1 LVFEYPADGLFL
13 FLFYFDQINLEMKRK
28 FCTIV
33 AFLIGMMASNLM
45 AQAPQNWFHLDPSK
59 DGVPGMATESIYK
72 RLPKTKKGKTVVVAV
87 IDSGVDYKHEDLKDV
102 MWVNE
107 DEIPNNGIDDDK
119 NGYIDDINGWSFLGN
134 AKGENVVHDN
144 LEVTRLYATLKKKF
158 EGKDPATL
166 SKKDKIEYAK
176 YEEYKA
182 VVEKGRQGA
191 EGNLK
196 QFAVVKEMYDQLV
209 KGLGTDNPS
218 LNDLKKFKTT
228 DQRLNGI
235 KGIFVQGI
243 EAGETFKSMAAQ
255 ILEAYDHYYSQL
267 NYNYNPDYNPRTIVG
282 DNYADVNERFYG
294 NNDVKGPDSKH
305 GTHVAGII
313 GAKRGNNIG
322 MDGVADN
329 VRIMSVRTVPDGDE
343 RDKDV
348 ANAIR
353 YAVDNGATVI
363 NMSFGKGYSPD
374 KPAVDAAVKYA
385 MEKDV
390 LLIHAA
396 GNDGK
401 NLDLTNNYPNDHF
414 EKKGKPGKK
423 SATNWVEVGA
433 LNADLGENMAAEF
446 SNYNPEYVDVFA
458 PGAEIYATTPENTYE
473 NLQGT
478 SMAAPM
484 VAGVAAILRSYF
496 PDLAADQIKEVLIA
510 SSVKQNRKVIK
521 PGTQDEKVDFSSLS
535 KSGGIV
541 NVEKAVELAAKTVGK
556 KKGVQR
562 ILVEGDLA
570 PAPRPIP

>member
-1 LVFEYPADGLFL
+1 
-13 FLFYFDQINLEMKRK
+13 MKRK
-28 FCTIV
+28 FCTI
-33 AFLIGMMASNLM
+33 ATLIAGLMASTLM

-59 DGVPGMATESIYK
+59 DGVPGLATESIYK
-72 RLPKTKKGKTVVVAV
+72 RLPKDKKGKTVIVAV
-87 IDSGVDYKHEDLKDV
+87 IDSGVDYLHEDLKDV

-119 NGYIDDINGWSFLGN
+119 NGYIDDIHGWSFLGN

-144 LEVTRLYATLKKKF
+144 LEVTRLYGALKKKY

-166 SKKDKIEYAK
+166 SKAEKAEYAK
-176 YEEYKA
+176 YEEYKEA
-182 VVEKGRQGA
+182 VEKGRQSA
-191 EGNLK
+191 EGNLR
-196 QFAVVKEMYDQLV
+196 QFTAIKEMYDQLV
-209 KGLGTDNPS
+209 KALGTDNPS
-218 LNDLKKFKTT
+218 LNDLKKLKTT

-235 KGIFVQGI
+235 KQIFIQGI

-255 ILEAYDHYYSQL
+255 VLEAYDHYYGQV
-267 NYNYNPDYNPRTIVG
+267 NYSYNPDYDSRKIVG
-282 DNYADVNERFYG
+282 DNYTDYNERSYG

-313 GAKRGNNIG
+313 AAKRGNGIG

-363 NMSFGKGYSPD
+363 NMSFGKGYSPG
-374 KPAVDAAVKYA
+374 KAVVDAAVKYA
-385 MEKDV
+385 QDKDV

-401 NLDLTNNYPNDHF
+401 DLTLTNNYPNDTY

-423 SATNWVEVGA
+423 SATNWIEVGA
-433 LNADLGENMAAEF
+433 LNPDMDEHMAAEF

-478 SMAAPM
+478 SMASPM
-484 VAGVAAILRSYF
+484 VAGVSAIIRSYF
-496 PDLAADQIKEVLIA
+496 PDLTADQVKEVVVN
-510 SSVKQNRKVIK
+510 STVKQNRKVIK
-521 PGTQDEKVDFSSLS
+521 PGTEDEKVDFSTLS

-541 NVEKAVELAAKTVGK
+541 NVEKAVELATKTVGK

-562 ILVEGDLA
+562 VITAADLA
-570 PAPRPIP
+570 PAAKILP

>member
-1 LVFEYPADGLFL
+1 
-13 FLFYFDQINLEMKRK
+13 MKRK

-59 DGVPGMATESIYK
+59 DGVPGLATESIYK

-119 NGYIDDINGWSFLGN
+119 NGYIDDIHGWSFLGN

-166 SKKDKIEYAK
+166 NKADKAEYAK
-176 YEEYKA
+176 YEEYKG
-182 VVEKGRQGA
+182 VVEKGRQSA

-196 QFAVVKEMYDQLV
+196 QFAMVKDMYDQLV

-235 KGIFVQGI
+235 KGIFIQGI

-267 NYNYNPDYNPRTIVG
+267 NYNYNPDYDPRKIVG
-282 DNYADVNERFYG
+282 DNYADLNERFYG

-322 MDGVADN
+322 MDGVAEN

-363 NMSFGKGYSPD
+363 NMSFGKGYSPN

-433 LNADLGENMAAEF
+433 LNADMGENMAAEF
-446 SNYNPEYVDVFA
+446 SNYNQEYVDVFA

-496 PDLAADQIKEVLIA
+496 PDLTADQVKEVLIA

-521 PGTQDEKVDFSSLS
+521 PGTEDEKVDFSTLS

-541 NVEKAVELAAKTVGK
+541 NVEKAVELATKTVGK

-562 ILVEGDLA
+562 VLVEGDLA
-570 PAPRPIP
+570 PALKAIP

>member
-1 LVFEYPADGLFL
+1 
-13 FLFYFDQINLEMKRK
+13 MKRK

-72 RLPKTKKGKTVVVAV
+72 RLPKTKKGKTVIVAV
-87 IDSGVDYKHEDLKDV
+87 LDSGVDYKHEDLKDV

-166 SKKDKIEYAK
+166 SKKDKVEYAK

-182 VVEKGRQGA
+182 VVEKGRQSA

-196 QFAVVKEMYDQLV
+196 QFATVKEMYDQLV

-235 KGIFVQGI
+235 KGIFIQGI
-243 EAGETFKSMAAQ
+243 EAGETFKSMAGQ
-255 ILEAYDHYYSQL
+255 ILEAYDHYYGQL

-282 DNYADVNERFYG
+282 DNYADLNERFYG
-294 NNDVKGPDSKH
+294 NNDVKGPDSRH

-363 NMSFGKGYSPD
+363 NMSFGKGYSPN

-521 PGTQDEKVDFSSLS
+521 PGTEDEKVDFSSLS

-562 ILVEGDLA
+562 ILVAGDLA
-570 PAPRPIP
+570 PAPKVIP

>member
-1 LVFEYPADGLFL
+1 M
-13 FLFYFDQINLEMKRK
+13 NRK

-33 AFLIGMMASNLM
+33 TLVAVMAASSLL

-59 DGVPGMATESIYK
+59 DGVPGLSTESIYK
-72 RLPKTKKGKTVVVAV
+72 RLPKGKKGKTIIVAV
-87 IDSGVDYKHEDLKDV
+87 LDSGVDYKHEDLKDV

-107 DEIPNNGIDDDK
+107 DEIPGNGIDDDK
-119 NGYIDDINGWSFLGN
+119 NGYIDDIHGWSFLGN

-158 EGKDPATL
+158 EGKDPAGL
-166 SKKDKIEYAK
+166 SKTDKADYAK
-176 YEEYKA
+176 YEEYKKI
-182 VVEKGRQGA
+182 VEDGRKSAQ
-191 EGNLK
+191 GNLA
-196 QFAVVKEMYDQLV
+196 QFAPIKELYDQLV
-209 KGLGTDNPS
+209 KALGTDNPS
-218 LNDLKKFKTT
+218 LNDLKAFKTS
-228 DQRLNGI
+228 DQRL
-235 KGIFVQGI
+235 KRVSQIFVQGI
-243 EAGETFKSMAAQ
+243 EAGETFKSIATQ
-255 ILEAYDHYYSQL
+255 IIEPYDHYYGQV
-267 NYNYNPDYNPRTIVG
+267 NYNFNPDYDPRSIVG
-282 DNYADVNERFYG
+282 DNYADFNQSNYG

-353 YAVDNGATVI
+353 YAVDNGAAVI
-363 NMSFGKGYSPD
+363 NMSFGKGYSPG
-374 KPAVDAAVKYA
+374 KAAVDAAVKYA

-401 NLDLTNNYPNDHF
+401 NLDLTNNFPNDHF
-414 EKKGKPGKK
+414 QKKGKPGKK
-423 SATNWVEVGA
+423 TATNWIEVGA
-433 LNADLGENMAAEF
+433 LNPEIGENLAAEF

-484 VAGVAAILRSYF
+484 VAGVAAIIRSYF
-496 PDLAADQIKEVLIA
+496 PDLTADQVKEVLVA
-510 SSVKQNRKVIK
+510 SSIKQNRKVIK
-521 PGTQDEKVDFSSLS
+521 PGTEDEKVDFSTLS

-556 KKGVQR
+556 KKGAGFQR
-562 ILVEGDLA
+562 MLTAGDLA
-570 PAPRPIP
+570 PAAKALTLHE

>member
-1 LVFEYPADGLFL
+1 
-13 FLFYFDQINLEMKRK
+13 MKRK

-166 SKKDKIEYAK
+166 SKKDKIEYSK

-182 VVEKGRQGA
+182 IVEKGRQGA

-196 QFAVVKEMYDQLV
+196 QFAMVKEMYDQLV

-255 ILEAYDHYYSQL
+255 ILEAYDHYYGQL
-267 NYNYNPDYNPRTIVG
+267 NYNYNPDYDPRTIVG

-363 NMSFGKGYSPD
+363 NMSFGKGYSPN

-496 PDLAADQIKEVLIA
+496 PDLTADQIKEVLIA

-521 PGTQDEKVDFSSLS
+521 PGTEDEKVDFSTLS

-562 ILVEGDLA
+562 ILVAGDLA
-570 PAPRPIP
+570 PAPKVIP

>member
-1 LVFEYPADGLFL
+1 
-13 FLFYFDQINLEMKRK
+13 MKRK

-72 RLPKTKKGKTVVVAV
+72 RLPKTKKGKTVIVAV

-521 PGTQDEKVDFSSLS
+521 PGTEDEKVDFSTLS

-562 ILVEGDLA
+562 ILVAGDLA

>member
-1 LVFEYPADGLFL
+1 
-13 FLFYFDQINLEMKRK
+13 MKRK

-176 YEEYKA
+176 YEEYKGI
-182 VVEKGRQGA
+182 VEKGRQGA

-196 QFAVVKEMYDQLV
+196 QFAMVKEMYDQLV

-255 ILEAYDHYYSQL
+255 ILEAYDHYYGQL
-267 NYNYNPDYNPRTIVG
+267 NYNYNPDYDPRTIVG

-363 NMSFGKGYSPD
+363 NMSFGKGYSPN

-521 PGTQDEKVDFSSLS
+521 PGTEDEKVDFSSLS

-562 ILVEGDLA
+562 ILVAGDLA
-570 PAPRPIP
+570 PAPKVIP

>member
-1 LVFEYPADGLFL
+1 
-13 FLFYFDQINLEMKRK
+13 MKRK
-28 FCTIV
+28 FCTI
-33 AFLIGMMASNLM
+33 ATLIAGLMASTLM

-59 DGVPGMATESIYK
+59 DGVPGLATESIYK
-72 RLPKTKKGKTVVVAV
+72 RLPKDKKGKTVIVAV
-87 IDSGVDYKHEDLKDV
+87 IDSGVDYLHEDLKDV

-119 NGYIDDINGWSFLGN
+119 NGYIDDIHGWSFLGN
-134 AKGENVVHDN
+134 SKGENVVHDN
-144 LEVTRLYATLKKKF
+144 LEVTRLYGALKKKY

-166 SKKDKIEYAK
+166 SKTEKAEYAK
-176 YEEYKA
+176 YEEYKTA
-182 VVEKGRQGA
+182 VEKGRQSA
-191 EGNLK
+191 EGNLR
-196 QFAVVKEMYDQLV
+196 QFTAFKEMYDQLV
-209 KGLGTDNPS
+209 KALGTDNPS
-218 LNDLKKFKTT
+218 LNDLKKLKTT

-235 KGIFVQGI
+235 KQIFIQGI
-243 EAGETFKSMAAQ
+243 EAGETFKSMAGQ
-255 ILEAYDHYYSQL
+255 VLEAYDHYYGQV
-267 NYNYNPDYNPRTIVG
+267 NYSYNPDYDSRKIVG
-282 DNYADVNERFYG
+282 DNYADYNERSYG

-313 GAKRGNNIG
+313 AAKRGNNIG

-363 NMSFGKGYSPD
+363 NMSFGKGYSPG
-374 KPAVDAAVKYA
+374 KAAVDAAVKYA
-385 MEKDV
+385 QDKDV

-423 SATNWVEVGA
+423 SATNWIEVGA
-433 LNADLGENMAAEF
+433 LNPDMDEHMAAEF

-478 SMAAPM
+478 SMASPM
-484 VAGVAAILRSYF
+484 VAGVAAIIRSYF
-496 PDLAADQIKEVLIA
+496 PDLTADQVKEVVVN
-510 SSVKQNRKVIK
+510 STVKQNRKVIK
-521 PGTQDEKVDFSSLS
+521 PGTEDEKVDFSTLS

-541 NVEKAVELAAKTVGK
+541 NVEKAVELATKTLGK

-562 ILVEGDLA
+562 VITAADLA
-570 PAPRPIP
+570 PAAKILP

>member
-1 LVFEYPADGLFL
+1 
-13 FLFYFDQINLEMKRK
+13 MKRK

>member
-1 LVFEYPADGLFL
+1 
-13 FLFYFDQINLEMKRK
+13 MKRK
-28 FCTIV
+28 FCTIATMLAV
-33 AFLIGMMASNLM
+33 MMASTLM

-59 DGVPGMATESIYK
+59 DGVPGLATESIYK
-72 RLPKTKKGKTVVVAV
+72 RLPKDKKGKPVIVAV
-87 IDSGVDYKHEDLKDV
+87 IDSGVDYLHEDLKNV

-119 NGYIDDINGWSFLGN
+119 NGYIDDIHGWSFLGN

-144 LEVTRLYATLKKKF
+144 LEVTRLYAQLKKKY

-166 SKKDKIEYAK
+166 SKADKAEYAK

-182 VVEKGRQGA
+182 AVEKGRQSA
-191 EGNLK
+191 EGNLR
-196 QFAVVKEMYDQLV
+196 QFTAIKEAYDQLV

-235 KGIFVQGI
+235 KQIFIQGI

-255 ILEAYDHYYSQL
+255 VLEAYDHYYGQV
-267 NYNYNPDYNPRTIVG
+267 NYSYNPDYDSRKIIG
-282 DNYADVNERFYG
+282 DNYADINERFYG
-294 NNDVKGPDSKH
+294 NNDVKGPDAKH

-313 GAKRGNNIG
+313 GAQRGNGIG

-353 YAVDNGATVI
+353 YAVDNGASVI
-363 NMSFGKGYSPD
+363 NMSFGKGYSPG
-374 KPAVDAAVKYA
+374 KAAVDAAVKYA
-385 MEKDV
+385 QEKDV
-390 LLIHAA
+390 LLVHAA

-401 NLDLTNNYPNDHF
+401 NLDLTNNYPNDNF

-423 SATNWVEVGA
+423 YAANWIEVGA
-433 LNADLGENMAAEF
+433 LNPDLDDHMAAEF

-478 SMAAPM
+478 SMASPM
-484 VAGVAAILRSYF
+484 VAGVAAIIRSYF
-496 PDLAADQIKEVLIA
+496 PDLTADQVKDVIA
-510 SSVKQNRKVIK
+510 NSAVKQTRKVIK
-521 PGTQDEKVDFSSLS
+521 PGTEDEKVDFSTLS
-535 KSGGIV
+535 KSGGTV
-541 NVEKAVELAAKTVGK
+541 NVEKAVELATKTVGK

-562 ILVEGDLA
+562 VITAGDLA
-570 PAPRPIP
+570 PAAKILP

>member
-1 LVFEYPADGLFL
+1 
-13 FLFYFDQINLEMKRK
+13 MKRK
-28 FCTIV
+28 FCTIATMLAV
-33 AFLIGMMASNLM
+33 MMASTLM

-59 DGVPGMATESIYK
+59 DGVPGLATESIYK
-72 RLPKTKKGKTVVVAV
+72 RLPKDKKGKPVIVAV
-87 IDSGVDYKHEDLKDV
+87 IDSGVDYLHEDLKNV

-119 NGYIDDINGWSFLGN
+119 NGYIDDIHGWSFLGN

-144 LEVTRLYATLKKKF
+144 LEVTRLYAQLKKKYD
-158 EGKDPATL
+158 GKDPATL
-166 SKKDKIEYAK
+166 SKADKAEYAK

-182 VVEKGRQGA
+182 AVEKGRQSA
-191 EGNLK
+191 EGNLR
-196 QFAVVKEMYDQLV
+196 QFTAIKEMYDKLV
-209 KGLGTDNPS
+209 KELGTDNPS

-235 KGIFVQGI
+235 KQIFVQGI

-255 ILEAYDHYYSQL
+255 VLEAYDHYYGQI
-267 NYNYNPDYNPRTIVG
+267 NYSFNPDYDSRKIIG
-282 DNYADVNERFYG
+282 DNYADINERYYG
-294 NNDVKGPDSKH
+294 NNDVKGPDAKH

-313 GAKRGNNIG
+313 GAERGNGIG

-353 YAVDNGATVI
+353 YAVDNGASVI
-363 NMSFGKGYSPD
+363 NMSFGKGYSPG
-374 KPAVDAAVKYA
+374 KAAVDAAVKYA
-385 MEKDV
+385 QEKDV
-390 LLIHAA
+390 LLVHAA

-401 NLDLTNNYPNDHF
+401 NLDLTNNYPNDNF

-423 SATNWVEVGA
+423 YAANWIEVGA
-433 LNADLGENMAAEF
+433 LNPDLDEHMASDF

-478 SMAAPM
+478 SMASPM
-484 VAGVAAILRSYF
+484 VAGVAAIIRSYF
-496 PDLAADQIKEVLIA
+496 PDLTADQVKDVIA
-510 SSVKQNRKVIK
+510 NSAVKQNRKVIK
-521 PGTQDEKVDFSSLS
+521 PGTEDEKVDFSTLS
-535 KSGGIV
+535 KSGGTV
-541 NVEKAVELAAKTVGK
+541 NVEKAVELATKTVGK

-562 ILVEGDLA
+562 VITAGDLA
-570 PAPRPIP
+570 PAAKILP

>member
-1 LVFEYPADGLFL
+1 
-13 FLFYFDQINLEMKRK
+13 MKRK

-176 YEEYKA
+176 YEEYKGI
-182 VVEKGRQGA
+182 VEKGRQGA

-196 QFAVVKEMYDQLV
+196 QFAMVKEMYDQLV

-255 ILEAYDHYYSQL
+255 ILEAYDHYYGQL
-267 NYNYNPDYNPRTIVG
+267 NYNYNPDYDPRTIVG

-363 NMSFGKGYSPD
+363 NMSFGKGYSPN

-521 PGTQDEKVDFSSLS
+521 PGTEDEKVDFSTLS

-562 ILVEGDLA
+562 ILVAGDLA
-570 PAPRPIP
+570 PAPKVIP

>member
-1 LVFEYPADGLFL
+1 
-13 FLFYFDQINLEMKRK
+13 MKRK

-33 AFLIGMMASNLM
+33 AFLIGMMVNNLM

-72 RLPKTKKGKTVVVAV
+72 RLPKTKKGKTVIVAV
-87 IDSGVDYKHEDLKDV
+87 LDSGVDYKHEDLKEV

-119 NGYIDDINGWSFLGN
+119 NGYIDDIHGWSFLGN
-134 AKGENVVHDN
+134 AKGENVVYDN

-166 SKKDKIEYAK
+166 SKTEKVEYAK
-176 YEEYKA
+176 YEEYKD
-182 VVEKGRQGA
+182 VVEKGRQSA
-191 EGNLK
+191 EGNLA
-196 QFAVVKEMYDQLV
+196 QYTMVKGLYDQFF

-218 LNDLKKFKTT
+218 LNDIKRFKTT
-228 DQRLNGI
+228 DQRMNSI
-235 KGIFVQGI
+235 KGLFIQGI
-243 EAGETFKSMAAQ
+243 EAGETFKSMADQ
-255 ILEAYDHYYSQL
+255 ILEGYNHYYSQL
-267 NYNYNPDYNPRTIVG
+267 NYNFNPDYDSRKIVG
-282 DNYADVNERFYG
+282 DNYADINERFYG
-294 NNDVKGPDSKH
+294 NNDVKGPDPLH

-313 GAKRGNNIG
+313 AAKRGNNIG
-322 MDGVADN
+322 MDGVAEN

-363 NMSFGKGYSPD
+363 NMSFGKGYSPN
-374 KPAVDAAVKYA
+374 KTAVDAAVKYA
-385 MEKDV
+385 QDKDV
-390 LLIHAA
+390 LLIHGA
-396 GNDGK
+396 GNEGA
-401 NLDLTNNYPNDHF
+401 NVTLTNNFPNDHF

-423 SATNWVEVGA
+423 TATNWVEVGA

-446 SNYNPEYVDVFA
+446 SNYNSEYVDVFA
-458 PGAEIYATTPENTYE
+458 PGAEIYSTTPENTYKIE
-473 NLQGT
+473 QGT
-478 SMAAPM
+478 SMSAPM

-496 PDLAADQIKEVLIA
+496 PDLTADQIKEVLIA
-510 SSVKQNRKVIK
+510 SSVKQTRKVIK
-521 PGTQDEKVDFSSLS
+521 PGTEDEMVDFSTLC
-535 KSGGIV
+535 KSGGII
-541 NVEKAVELAAKTVGK
+541 NVEKAVELATKTVGK

-570 PAPRPIP
+570 PAPKAIP

>member
-1 LVFEYPADGLFL
+1 
-13 FLFYFDQINLEMKRK
+13 MKRK

-72 RLPKTKKGKTVVVAV
+72 RLPKTKKGKTVIVAV
-87 IDSGVDYKHEDLKDV
+87 LDSGVDYKHEDLKDV

-166 SKKDKIEYAK
+166 SKKDKVEYAK

-182 VVEKGRQGA
+182 IVEKGRQSA

-196 QFAVVKEMYDQLV
+196 QFATVKEMYDQLV

-235 KGIFVQGI
+235 KGIFIQGI
-243 EAGETFKSMAAQ
+243 EAGETFKSMAGQ
-255 ILEAYDHYYSQL
+255 ILEAYDHYYGQL

-282 DNYADVNERFYG
+282 DNYADLNERFYG
-294 NNDVKGPDSKH
+294 NNDVKGPDSRH

-363 NMSFGKGYSPD
+363 NMSFGKGYSPN

-521 PGTQDEKVDFSSLS
+521 PGTEDEKVDFSSLS

-562 ILVEGDLA
+562 ILVAGDLA
-570 PAPRPIP
+570 PAPKVIP

>member
-1 LVFEYPADGLFL
+1 
-13 FLFYFDQINLEMKRK
+13 MKRK
-28 FCTIV
+28 FCTI
-33 AFLIGMMASNLM
+33 ATLIAGLMASTLM

-59 DGVPGMATESIYK
+59 DGVPGLATESIYK
-72 RLPKTKKGKTVVVAV
+72 RLPKDKKGKTVIVAV
-87 IDSGVDYKHEDLKDV
+87 IDSGVDYLHEDLKDV

-119 NGYIDDINGWSFLGN
+119 NGYIDDIHGWNFIGN
-134 AKGENVVHDN
+134 AKGENVINDN
-144 LEVTRLYATLKKKF
+144 LEVTRLYGALKKKY

-166 SKKDKIEYAK
+166 SKTEKVEYAK

-182 VVEKGRQGA
+182 AVEKGLQSA
-191 EGNLK
+191 EGNLR
-196 QFAVVKEMYDQLV
+196 QFTAIKEMYDQLV
-209 KGLGTDNPS
+209 KALGTDNPS
-218 LNDLKKFKTT
+218 LNDLKKLKTT

-235 KGIFVQGI
+235 KQIFIQGI
-243 EAGETFKSMAAQ
+243 ESGETFKSMAAQ
-255 ILEAYDHYYSQL
+255 VLEAYDHYYGQV
-267 NYNYNPDYNPRTIVG
+267 NYNYNPDYDSRKIVG
-282 DNYADVNERFYG
+282 DNYTDINERYYG
-294 NNDVKGPDSKH
+294 NNNVKDFNKH

-313 GAKRGNNIG
+313 AAKRGNGIG

-329 VRIMSVRTVPDGDE
+329 VRIMAVRVVPDGDE

-363 NMSFGKGYSPD
+363 NMSFGKGYSPG
-374 KPAVDAAVKYA
+374 KAVVDAAVKYA
-385 MEKDV
+385 QDKDV

-423 SATNWVEVGA
+423 SATNWIEVGA
-433 LNADLGENMAAEF
+433 LNPDMDEHMAAEF

-484 VAGVAAILRSYF
+484 VAGVAAIIRSYF
-496 PDLAADQIKEVLIA
+496 PDLTADQVKEVVV
-510 SSVKQNRKVIK
+510 SSTVKQNRKVIK
-521 PGTQDEKVDFSSLS
+521 PGTEDEKVDFSTLS

-541 NVEKAVELAAKTVGK
+541 NVEKAVELATKTVGK

-562 ILVEGDLA
+562 VITAADLA
-570 PAPRPIP
+570 PAAKILP

>member
-1 LVFEYPADGLFL
+1 
-13 FLFYFDQINLEMKRK
+13 MKRK

-72 RLPKTKKGKTVVVAV
+72 RLPKTKKGKTVIVAV
-87 IDSGVDYKHEDLKDV
+87 LDSGVDYKHEDLKEV

-107 DEIPNNGIDDDK
+107 DEIPSNGIDDDK
-119 NGYIDDINGWSFLGN
+119 NGYIDDIHGWSFLGN

-158 EGKDPATL
+158 DGKDPASL
-166 SKKDKIEYAK
+166 SKKEKVEFAK

-182 VVEKGRQGA
+182 VVEKGRQSA

-228 DQRLNGI
+228 DQRLNSI

-243 EAGETFKSMAAQ
+243 EAGETFKSMAGQ
-255 ILEAYDHYYSQL
+255 ILEAYDHYYGQL
-267 NYNYNPDYNPRTIVG
+267 NYNYNPDYDPRTIVG
-282 DNYADVNERFYG
+282 DNYADINERFYG

-353 YAVDNGATVI
+353 YAVDNGASVI
-363 NMSFGKGYSPD
+363 NMSFGKGYSPQ
-374 KPAVDAAVKYA
+374 KAAVDAAVKYA

-433 LNADLGENMAAEF
+433 LNADLGEHMAAEF
-446 SNYNPEYVDVFA
+446 SNFNQEYVDVFA

-473 NLQGT
+473 IQQGT

-496 PDLAADQIKEVLIA
+496 PDLTADQVKEVLIA

-521 PGTQDEKVDFSSLS
+521 PGTEDEKVDFSTLG

-541 NVEKAVELAAKTVGK
+541 NVEKAVELATKTVGK

>member
-1 LVFEYPADGLFL
+1 
-13 FLFYFDQINLEMKRK
+13 MKRK

-72 RLPKTKKGKTVVVAV
+72 RLPKTKKGKTVIVAV

-182 VVEKGRQGA
+182 IVEKGRQGA

-196 QFAVVKEMYDQLV
+196 QFAMVKEMYDQLV

-363 NMSFGKGYSPD
+363 NMSFGKGYSPN

-521 PGTQDEKVDFSSLS
+521 PGTEDEKVDFSSLS

-562 ILVEGDLA
+562 ILVAGDLA

>member
-1 LVFEYPADGLFL
+1 
-13 FLFYFDQINLEMKRK
+13 MKRK

-72 RLPKTKKGKTVVVAV
+72 RLPKTKKGKTVIVAV
-87 IDSGVDYKHEDLKDV
+87 IDSGVDYKHEDLKEV

-119 NGYIDDINGWSFLGN
+119 NGYIDDIHGWSFLGN

-158 EGKDPATL
+158 DGKDPATL
-166 SKKDKIEYAK
+166 SKKEKVEYAK

-182 VVEKGRQGA
+182 VVEKGRQSA

-196 QFAVVKEMYDQLV
+196 QFAMVKEMYDQLV

-243 EAGETFKSMAAQ
+243 EAGETFKSMAGQ
-255 ILEAYDHYYSQL
+255 ILEAYDHYYGQL

-363 NMSFGKGYSPD
+363 NMSFGKGYSPQ
-374 KPAVDAAVKYA
+374 KAAVDAAVKYA
-385 MEKDV
+385 QDKDV

-433 LNADLGENMAAEF
+433 LNADLGEHMAAEF

-496 PDLAADQIKEVLIA
+496 PDLTADQVKEVLIA

-521 PGTQDEKVDFSSLS
+521 PGTEDEKVDFSTLG

-541 NVEKAVELAAKTVGK
+541 NVEKAVELAIKTVGK

-562 ILVEGDLA
+562 ILVAGDLA
-570 PAPRPIP
+570 PAPKVIP

>member
-1 LVFEYPADGLFL
+1 
-13 FLFYFDQINLEMKRK
+13 MKRK

-72 RLPKTKKGKTVVVAV
+72 RLPKTKKGKTVIVAV

-196 QFAVVKEMYDQLV
+196 QFAMVKEMYDQLV

-255 ILEAYDHYYSQL
+255 ILEAYDHYYGQL
-267 NYNYNPDYNPRTIVG
+267 NYNYNPDYDPRTIVG

-363 NMSFGKGYSPD
+363 NMSFGKGYSPN

-521 PGTQDEKVDFSSLS
+521 PGTEDEKVDFSTLS

-562 ILVEGDLA
+562 ILVAGDLA
-570 PAPRPIP
+570 PAPKVIP